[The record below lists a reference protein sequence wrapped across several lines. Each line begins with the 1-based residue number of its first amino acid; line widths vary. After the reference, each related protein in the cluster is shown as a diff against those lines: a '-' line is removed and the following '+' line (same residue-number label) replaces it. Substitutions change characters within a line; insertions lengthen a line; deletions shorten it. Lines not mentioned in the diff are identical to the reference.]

1 MPVVKQTFEEW
12 MKAVDQAVQS
22 SIGVSV
28 HDLPDYAFR
37 DAYDD
42 GVAPNRVAKRVIKA
56 AKDY

>member
-12 MKAVDQAVQS
+12 MKAVDQAVQN

-42 GVAPNRVAKRVIKA
+42 GVSAKRVAKRVIKA